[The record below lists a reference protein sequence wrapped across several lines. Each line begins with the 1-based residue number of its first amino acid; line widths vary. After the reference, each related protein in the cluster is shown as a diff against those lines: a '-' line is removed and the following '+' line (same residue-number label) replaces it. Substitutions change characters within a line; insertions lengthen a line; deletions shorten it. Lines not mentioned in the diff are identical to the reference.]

1 MKTVAGVLT
10 LETAE
15 ITAVANASRYY
26 GSYLDTTTQTNLAL
40 ATGINIAKLN
50 TTIGQSGFTLVIGT
64 IPFTSG
70 GTTAIS
76 AGNTVT
82 GGTSG
87 ATATVNVVG
96 ELFSG
101 SWAGGDAVGV
111 LFVTVV
117 SGVFQAAEALLVS
130 AVDRG
135 TIGIIPKLDT
145 IVIGNTGVYNLQYSA
160 QVAKTDA
167 GVDDID
173 IWLMIDGLNVAA
185 SLGRESLGGP
195 SEEAI
200 FTTIFTQS
208 FTANQRVCLAWNSTD
223 VDLSLTAFAAGTT
236 PTTPV
241 SPSIIVS
248 IF

>member
-1 MKTVAGVLT
+1 MSYKLQ
-10 LETAE
+10 
-15 ITAVANASRYY
+15 RY
-26 GSYLDTTTQTNLAL
+26 GSYYDTATQTNLAL
-40 ATGINIAKLN
+40 ATGINIVKLS
-50 TTIGQSGFTLVIGT
+50 TTISQVGFTLVIGT

-70 GTTAIS
+70 GTTAIA

-130 AVDRG
+130 AVDLG

-145 IVIGNTGVYNLQYSA
+145 IVVGATGIYTLQFGA
-160 QVAKTDA
+160 QVDKTDP
-167 GVDDID
+167 GNDDID
-173 IWLMIDGLNVAA
+173 MWYMVDGLNVAGSLVRA
-185 SLGRESLGGP
+185 SLS
-195 SEEAI
+195 SNA
-200 FTTIFTQS
+200 TTTVMTSIYTQA
-208 FTANQRVCLAWNSTD
+208 FTANQRVCIAWNSTD
-223 VDLSLTAFAAGTT
+223 VDMELGFFAAGTT

-241 SPSIIVS
+241 APSIIVS